1 MFSSLATFL
10 FGSSTSATT
19 CSDTNQLATADNSVG
34 NLRQTIDE
42 CAIGLSDAANTIE
55 VTSLTPSVTGA
66 VGTASVIVSKR
77 GRNKRNK
84 QTNKRKGENKN
95 PKIGAATPIIT
106 KQLAPNDSCDEDIDE
121 NEWFIVEKGS
131 ENEKGDETLL
141 PGSDSEG
148 DNSTSIEVIKPKPLA
163 TSNSLVQQRRV
174 QHINSHSLYGGPRPQ
189 KQRNY
194 LQKTRTSNCRVNGL
208 SVSTLSSS
216 RNVGGGCHDLAS
228 SADGCVSR
236 SLYVVTSQPE
246 TANTAANSGYGTDMK
261 MDESWFVTPPP
272 CFTSIGPINMETSPF
287 ENLLIEH
294 PSMSVYHSIRS
305 AEKHME
311 SFLKLNTKDTKGSQ
325 KRARQTPEEA
335 PRAVQSRVNTSR
347 LDRQSAAQLKQEFLE
362 RQVQKNYNKKE
373 RRELCRGAIE
383 RSNKIR
389 DFHAT
394 KHPQRRS
401 DRQHCKIIS
410 GANNNRKSC
419 SSKY

>member
-10 FGSSTSATT
+10 FGSNTSATT
-19 CSDTNQLATADNSVG
+19 SSDTNQLGTDKSVG
-34 NLRQTIDE
+34 DSRQAIGE

-66 VGTASVIVSKR
+66 VGTASVSAASKR
-77 GRNKRNK
+77 GKNKRNK

-95 PKIGAATPIIT
+95 LKVVTATPIIT
-106 KQLAPNDSCDEDIDE
+106 KLLTPNDSCDEDFDE
-121 NEWFIVEKGS
+121 NEWFIVEK
-131 ENEKGDETLL
+131 EDEKPEETSL

-148 DNSTSIEVIKPKPLA
+148 DNTTLIEVIKPKPLT
-163 TSNSLVQQRRV
+163 TSNSSVQQRRV
-174 QHINSHSLYGGPRPQ
+174 QHINSHSLYSGPRPQ

-194 LQKTRTSNCRVNGL
+194 LQKTRISSGRGNGL

-216 RNVGGGCHDLAS
+216 RSVGGGRHGHAS
-228 SADGCVSR
+228 PADGCVSR
-236 SLYVVTSQPE
+236 SLYVVASQPE
-246 TANTAANSGYGTDMK
+246 TANTTGNNGFGTDVK
-261 MDESWFVTPPP
+261 MEESWFVTPPP

-311 SFLKLNTKDTKGSQ
+311 SFLKLNTKDTKVSQ
-325 KRARQTPEEA
+325 KRARQSPEET
-335 PRAVQSRVNTSR
+335 PRIVQSRVNSSR

-362 RQVQKNYNKKE
+362 RQVQKSYNKKE